1 MPVAPA
7 AVVQSPPSPVSQPL
21 LLLNGLSRLRLKNAL
36 TIVLAVL
43 PNLLEIEEP
52 PGMTSVRNAVM
63 TTVTAVTRSTPIVM
77 RAAVAVAHAVAVV
90 DVVVRVSRALQ
101 DNGRS
106 ADGHQL
112 PPVDPAVAIAVVARV
127 ARRIEAPHPVVVMV
141 ADHRHPLSH
150 VAGGANVAA

>member
-7 AVVQSPPSPVSQPL
+7 AVVQSPPSLVSRPR

-63 TTVTAVTRSTPIVM
+63 TTVIAVTHSTPIVM

-90 DVVVRVSRALQ
+90 DGVVRVSRALQ

-112 PPVDPAVAIAVVARV
+112 PPVDPVAIAVVARV
-127 ARRIEAPHPVVVMV
+127 ARRIEAPHPVAVMV